1 MSTQEE
7 LHHEGAVATRVDDT
21 WVTIVWN
28 DPVNLM
34 SYVSYVFQTY
44 FEFTAEEAEAR
55 MWEVHERGRSV
66 VSSGPREKM
75 EVDVQAM
82 HGYGLHATYQRSGE

>member
-7 LHHEGAVATRVDDT
+7 LEREGAVATRVDDV
-21 WVTIVWN
+21 WVTVVWN

-34 SYVSYVFQTY
+34 NYVTYVFRTY
-44 FEFTAEEAEAR
+44 FGFSKEVAEAR
-55 MWEVHERGRSV
+55 MLEVHRDGRSI

-82 HGYGLHATYQRSGE
+82 HGYGLHATYQRSGQ